1 MLDVR
6 SSAAQQIAVALEG
19 REALDAVHVVAHG
32 APGRVVFASDE
43 WTINTLDGA
52 ADDLAAIGKS
62 LGDKGELRIWSC
74 ETGAGKLGEAFLEGL
89 AGTVGA
95 DVRASGSRVGA
106 AALGGAWKLDM
117 AKTCSAK
124 SRPAAFRRLPP
135 RAPRLTPV
143 CWPTTCLSMG
153 R

>member
-1 MLDVR
+1 MNRATEVLFVNSSAPDLETLLHNLRPEVESIVLDVR

-62 LGDKGELRIWSC
+62 LGDKGELRLWSC
-74 ETGAGKLGEAFLEGL
+74 ETGAGKLGEDFVEGL
-89 AGTVGA
+89 Q
-95 DVRASGSRVGA
+95 
-106 AALGGAWKLDM
+106 
-117 AKTCSAK
+117 
-124 SRPAAFRRLPP
+124 
-135 RAPRLTPV
+135 
-143 CWPTTCLSMG
+143 G
-153 R
+153 RFAQT